1 MRELKYSIFFRMRTC
16 LTVTLMLN
24 GWLER
29 KSRIGLKCLAWVELG
44 LVIRWDGIH
53 GMRRDFRRFALL
65 FATHARAMP
74 IR

>member
-1 MRELKYSIFFRMRTC
+1 MRNRLI
-16 LTVTLMLN
+16 VTLMLD

-44 LVIRWDGIH
+44 LVMRWDGIH
-53 GMRRDFRRFALL
+53 VVRRDFRRFALL
-65 FATHARAMP
+65 FAMHARAMP